1 MSDFQEKAEG
11 RAITIEALLKGLIKH
26 KASDLHLKSGRPP
39 LYRINGELVPTKL
52 PDLNSE
58 VVKTLAYSIM
68 TSKQRADFE
77 RDSQIDFGYTLP
89 GLARFRVNV
98 FVQRNTVS
106 LVVRAVPLGVPDFES
121 LMLPPVIKELCLKER
136 GLLLVTG
143 ATGAGKSTTLAAA
156 VDYINTNKRAHI
168 VTIEDPIEFV
178 HVDKLASVS
187 QREIGADATTMA
199 HALKAALR
207 QDPDVIMV
215 GELRDFD
222 TIQTAITASETGHL
236 VMSTLH
242 TNTAAKS
249 LDRIIDSFPPESKN
263 QVRLQLATSLLA
275 VVSQRLI
282 PKADGEGM
290 VVACEVLVKS
300 PSVERLILENKI
312 DEIERM
318 IETSATYYKMQ
329 TMNQSLAELV
339 KSGAVTLDE
348 AVRYSDKPEDLRLKL
363 SGMRGGGQRDADA
376 TEYIEQSMVMNS
388 GQIAEDFFGDNNEV
402 HLELEHTRKVKKR
415 A

>member
-1 MSDFQEKAEG
+1 MTDLAGKGDG
-11 RAITIEALLKGLIKH
+11 RTIKIEPLLKGLVTH
-26 KASDLHLKSGRPP
+26 KASDLHLKAGRPP
-39 LYRINGELVPTKL
+39 LYRVNGELVPTKL

-58 VVKTLAYSIM
+58 SVKSLSYGIM

-89 GLARFRVNV
+89 GFARFRVNV
-98 FVQRNTVS
+98 FIQRNTVS
-106 LVVRAVPLGVPDFES
+106 LVVRVVPLGVPNFDS
-121 LMLPPVIKELCLKER
+121 LKLPVIVKELALKDR

-143 ATGAGKSTTLAAA
+143 ATGSGKSTTLAAA
-156 VDYINTNKRAHI
+156 VDYINSNKRAHI

-178 HVDKLASVS
+178 HQDKLSSVS
-187 QREIGADATTMA
+187 QREIGSDATSMGQ
-199 HALKAALR
+199 ALKAALR

-215 GELRDFD
+215 GELRDYD

-236 VMSTLH
+236 VLGTLH

-249 LDRIIDSFPPESKN
+249 LDRIIDSFPPEAKN

-282 PKADGEGM
+282 PRANGEGM
-290 VVACEVLVKS
+290 VASCEILVKS
-300 PSVERLILENKI
+300 PSVERLIIENKI

-329 TMNQSLAELV
+329 TMNQSLADLV
-339 KSGAVTLDE
+339 KTNSVTLDE
-348 AVRYSDKPEDLRLKL
+348 ALRYSDKPEDLRLKL
-363 SGMRGGGQRDADA
+363 SGMLGGGQRDADA
-376 TEYIEQSMVMNS
+376 TDFIEQSMVME
-388 GQIAEDFFGDNNEV
+388 GGEIAEDFFGERSVALEV
-402 HLELEHTRKVKKR
+402 EKSGIPKKK
-415 A
+415 AG